1 MTYCRS
7 TILKV
12 KLNNITKKKC
22 ISFTHHAVVFNKE
35 LTLSINILIFV
46 YIKIVF

>member
-12 KLNNITKKKC
+12 KFNNI
-22 ISFTHHAVVFNKE
+22 ISFTHYAVVFNKE